1 MVMPLRSVV
10 DIVYP
15 SGAAG
20 EINPLGMVYAS
31 LNEAQKDQFINHQKF
46 VFLSQTNRE
55 EIQRCASLKVPVIL
69 QLYDLK
75 SSFDVFKMSAVK
87 IIFVAL
93 RGNTPII
100 DFGWMGKAFEEKK
113 SVVFSLPELQRA
125 FSQRDALTLQEYRK
139 IAQLLVKSKIP
150 LGLAS
155 FSQHENERL
164 SEEDIVAWAGYLG
177 VSSLSVQW
185 FL

>member
-1 MVMPLRSVV
+1 MRLQSVSDLV
-10 DIVYP
+10 FS
-15 SGAAG
+15 SGAVG
-20 EINPLGMVYAS
+20 EITPLGILYS
-31 LNEAQKDQFINHQKF
+31 SSSEAQKDNFIQHQKF

-55 EIQRCASLKVPVIL
+55 EIQRCASQKIPVIL

-75 SSFDVFKMSAVK
+75 NSFDVFKLSSVK

-113 SVVFSLPELQRA
+113 TVVFSLPELQRA

-139 IAQLLVKSKIP
+139 VALLLFKSKIP

-155 FSQHENERL
+155 FAQHENERL
-164 SEEDIVAWAGYLG
+164 SEEDAAAWAGYLG
-177 VSSLSVQW
+177 IPSLRVQW